1 MAHPFSHGSN
11 KRVLTAVHTPWGT
24 WPPAAL
30 LLHCRCRLCPAHCRP
45 LHDLR
50 RPPLPLGAPLGPAST
65 SKSLGKQHLHQ
76 GASCDLPTLSL
87 SPVEDTQRA
96 PRQRPQRLPLNSA
109 SSGKRS
115 AAAAKDK
122 QPQPLARCFSATGDP
137 SSSAGSP
144 CKVQGSSRSPDSPS
158 QERTKAPRASPLL
171 LPRTM
176 LAPSVSRDAAG
187 IIASFGRRFG
197 PFFFLTMGHF
207 LHPFL
212 PLPGITSQIN
222 HPLPN
227 PCVRLRCGDV
237 GVGDLNERTSFHDIP
252 ASLTQLSFVPRGSR
266 PPPDYVQLTRCA
278 SFSRTSIEAPW
289 KRGVLCAVST
299 DLSSAPTYNTSWH
312 RVVAPLYIC
321 VGY

>member
-11 KRVLTAVHTPWGT
+11 KRVLTADHTPWGT

-30 LLHCRCRLCPAHCRP
+30 LLCCRCRLCPAHCRP

-50 RPPLPLGAPLGPAST
+50 RPPLPLGTPLGPAST

-87 SPVEDTQRA
+87 SPAEDTHRA

-144 CKVQGSSRSPDSPS
+144 CKVQGSSRSPDGPS
-158 QERTKAPRASPLL
+158 QERTKAPR
-171 LPRTM
+171 RTM
-176 LAPSVSRDAAG
+176 LAPSVSRDPAG
-187 IIASFGRRFG
+187 VIASFGRRFG
-197 PFFFLTMGHF
+197 PFFFLPWVTFSTPFFRF
-207 LHPFL
+207 LE
-212 PLPGITSQIN
+212 S
-222 HPLPN
+222 
-227 PCVRLRCGDV
+227 
-237 GVGDLNERTSFHDIP
+237 
-252 ASLTQLSFVPRGSR
+252 
-266 PPPDYVQLTRCA
+266 PP
-278 SFSRTSIEAPW
+278 
-289 KRGVLCAVST
+289 K
-299 DLSSAPTYNTSWH
+299 
-312 RVVAPLYIC
+312 
-321 VGY
+321 

>member
-1 MAHPFSHGSN
+1 MAHPFSHRSN
-11 KRVLTAVHTPWGT
+11 KRVLTADHTPWGT

-30 LLHCRCRLCPAHCRP
+30 LLRCRCHLCPAHCRP

-87 SPVEDTQRA
+87 SPAEDTQRA

-144 CKVQGSSRSPDSPS
+144 CKVQGSSRSPDGPS
-158 QERTKAPRASPLL
+158 QERTKAPSAPHPPGQCWRLLCPETRLASSLL
-171 LPRTM
+171 SGDV
-176 LAPSVSRDAAG
+176 LAL
-187 IIASFGRRFG
+187 
-197 PFFFLTMGHF
+197 FFFLPWVTFSTPFFRF
-207 LHPFL
+207 LESL
-212 PLPGITSQIN
+212 P
-222 HPLPN
+222 
-227 PCVRLRCGDV
+227 
-237 GVGDLNERTSFHDIP
+237 
-252 ASLTQLSFVPRGSR
+252 
-266 PPPDYVQLTRCA
+266 
-278 SFSRTSIEAPW
+278 
-289 KRGVLCAVST
+289 K
-299 DLSSAPTYNTSWH
+299 
-312 RVVAPLYIC
+312 
-321 VGY
+321 